1 MLIVLAGVLEGEDLA
16 RVRAR
21 LDEAVWKDGKA
32 TAGPAARAVKN
43 NLQAGGLADLGA
55 FVMEALRRHPLFE
68 IAARPRRASP
78 VMFSKYEPGMAY
90 GPHTDDAVMGGA
102 EGRLRADLS
111 YTLFLADPE
120 SYEGGALAIESAAGE
135 QAIKLAAG
143 DCVLYPSGTI
153 HHVAPVTGGARLAA
167 VGWIQSVVRDAAK
180 REILFDL
187 SMTRARLA
195 SAPRED
201 LLRLDKSISNLLRLW
216 AEV

>member
-1 MLIVLAGVLEGEDLA
+1 MLIILAGVLEAEDLE

-21 LDEAVWKDGKA
+21 LANAVWKDGKA

-43 NLQAGGLADLGA
+43 NLQAGGLADLGV
-55 FVMEALRRHPLFE
+55 FVIEALRRHPLFE

-90 GPHTDDAVMGGA
+90 GPHTDDALMGA
-102 EGRLRADLS
+102 DERLRADLS
-111 YTLFLADPE
+111 YTLFLAPPE
-120 SYEGGALAIESAAGE
+120 SYEGGALTILNAAGE

-153 HHVAPVTGGARLAA
+153 HHVAPVASGARLAA
-167 VGWIQSVVRDAAK
+167 VGWIQSTVRDAQK

-187 SMTRARLA
+187 SVTRARLGD
-195 SAPRED
+195 APRED
-201 LLRLDKSISNLLRLW
+201 VLRLDKSISNLLRMW